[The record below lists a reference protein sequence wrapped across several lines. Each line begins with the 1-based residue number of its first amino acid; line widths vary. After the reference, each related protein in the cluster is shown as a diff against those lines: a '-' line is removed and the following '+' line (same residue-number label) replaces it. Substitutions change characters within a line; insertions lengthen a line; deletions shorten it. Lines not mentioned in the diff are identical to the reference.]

1 MGSEIYD
8 ALNDHERRI
17 KRNEANIKAVMEYL
31 QKTGQL
37 DKLTRRSTGSGR
49 ATGNQYTS
57 ANSTHIEKAK
67 TKSDTQNADGDNLG
81 KPKGKIT
88 W

>member
-37 DKLTRRSTGSGR
+37 DKLARRSTDSGS
-49 ATGNQYTS
+49 
-57 ANSTHIEKAK
+57 AK
-67 TKSDTQNADGDNLG
+67 RG
-81 KPKGKIT
+81 
-88 W
+88 

>member
-17 KRNEANIKAVMEYL
+17 KQTETNIKAVMEYL

-37 DKLTRRSTGSGR
+37 DKLTRRSTGSDKQK
-49 ATGNQYTS
+49 TG
-57 ANSTHIEKAK
+57 
-67 TKSDTQNADGDNLG
+67 
-81 KPKGKIT
+81 
-88 W
+88 